1 MDYIYTIIYRF
12 EGISDNN
19 LVEDKIVYQD
29 DALDITVLLTND
41 INRHC
46 LNLDTGLACAS
57 LLLRGMFGGEKLQ
70 ELPIAIDAEVRK
82 MQKER
87 RSKKKSGAY
96 AVILIKGNADLD
108 INENLQIETDQ
119 FRICFDAIDK
129 KFIQSSV
136 ENMID
141 RKLVEVIIS
150 LSNAMNIS
158 VIAEGVESEAQLD
171 IIKGLSC
178 DLYQGYL
185 FSKALSYD
193 DTIKLIEE
201 TKKEL
206 VEIKSPIVYL
216 KDEEYEINE
225 DNGEIEKLERMAIGE
240 NGVELVLPTLFPVE
254 NVRLIN
260 EVYTEDIFWNGYE
273 EKGAVDNLKAMIDD
287 YFSFLNVWK

>member
-96 AVILIKGNADLD
+96 AVILIKRNADLD
-108 INENLQIETDQ
+108 INENLHRKTDQ
-119 FRICFDAIDK
+119 FCICFNAIDK
-129 KFIQSSV
+129 NFL
-136 ENMID
+136 
-141 RKLVEVIIS
+141 RKQHKEKIHSIIS
-150 LSNAMNIS
+150 SLSIS
-158 VIAEGVESEAQLD
+158 TGPEYCAEKTSSGIYFID
-171 IIKGLSC
+171 GNNKP
-178 DLYQGYL
+178 LYSLQCRV
-185 FSKALSYD
+185 AAH
-193 DTIKLIEE
+193 T
-201 TKKEL
+201 
-206 VEIKSPIVYL
+206 
-216 KDEEYEINE
+216 
-225 DNGEIEKLERMAIGE
+225 
-240 NGVELVLPTLFPVE
+240 
-254 NVRLIN
+254 
-260 EVYTEDIFWNGYE
+260 
-273 EKGAVDNLKAMIDD
+273 
-287 YFSFLNVWK
+287 